1 MAEADHPSQPLLSCP
16 ANIGWIE
23 DLLEDRTDRKD
34 RPPTPPAPPA
44 HPPPPMPTQKE
55 EFSRPVIRLE
65 NALEVQ
71 AAAAQAD
78 AGLQVPQVPLPMGR
92 SQGAGRALGVIGDQ
106 RGRGQSTYM
115 LPTAYPSTAYPSG
128 GDVPVVRSHMVGAI
142 GPASVQAAPAP
153 APGPFGMGQA
163 SSSLGP
169 HAPKPHGTK
178 ELPSVGSAGHA
189 LGTCRPCA
197 FLYAKGCFNGAACSF
212 CHLCDRGEKK
222 RRQKQKK
229 AWFKGG
235 A

>member
-1 MAEADHPSQPLLSCP
+1 MGSPQ
-16 ANIGWIE
+16 
-23 DLLEDRTDRKD
+23 
-34 RPPTPPAPPA
+34 
-44 HPPPPMPTQKE
+44 E
-55 EFSRPVIRLE
+55 EFPRLVIRLE
-65 NALEVQ
+65 NALEAQ
-71 AAAAQAD
+71 AVTQAD

-92 SQGAGRALGVIGDQ
+92 SQGTGRALGVIGDQ

-128 GDVPVVRSHMVGAI
+128 GDMPVGRSHMVGAI
-142 GPASVQAAPAP
+142 GPVASVQAAPAP

-189 LGTCRPCA
+189 FGTCRPCA
-197 FLYAKGCFNGAACSF
+197 FFYAKGCLNGTTCSF

-229 AWFKGG
+229 ASFKGG